1 MCVRTIIS
9 MRVLFYVKKRQVSLK
24 VMGPDIESVAKS
36 AKWAQFDAKM
46 IIKTP
51 SVNNC
56 SPILCVVWSSISR
69 AKAARGLP

>member
-24 VMGPDIESVAKS
+24 VMGPDLDSGAKS

-46 IIKTP
+46 IIKT

-56 SPILCVVWSSISR
+56 S
-69 AKAARGLP
+69 